1 MDAGATF
8 AVARD
13 RQLGALAARDRRLA
27 YELAAGVLRRR
38 AELDRLL
45 PVASVDPRLR
55 DILRLGAYQLR
66 RLTRVP
72 AYAAV
77 TTSVA
82 LAREVGGERAA
93 GYVNRLLRDMARDAR
108 SEMRDARGSHP
119 EWLAQRWR
127 TRFGPDEAARLM
139 ARNDVRPALT
149 LQPARW
155 DAGTLRE
162 HLRAAGFG
170 VEEAPYGAGLRVITG
185 PNASRIP
192 HPAQV
197 PGFTEGGFIVQDS
210 SAALVCRFAGAP
222 AGALVYDACAA
233 PGGKAVALER
243 LGARVVA
250 GDARRDR
257 VGTLAAT
264 ARRAG
269 VAVRVIVA
277 DLVTAPLPA
286 GLPDVVLLD
295 APCTATGTMAR
306 HPDARWRLSSRRL
319 ARAAARQ
326 RELLDHAAALVRPGG
341 WLVYATCSL
350 EPEENVA
357 QVTALLERRRDF
369 RRDPPHATV
378 PDELVTDAGDFES
391 LPHRHGIDGAYAAR
405 LRRAG

>member
-1 MDAGATF
+1 VDAGATF

-93 GYVNRLLRDMARDAR
+93 GYVNRLLRDLAREAGNEKR
-108 SEMRDARGSHP
+108 ETGVTHP
-119 EWLAQRWR
+119 SWLVRRW
-127 TRFGPDEAARLM
+127 TERFGSGETTRLI
-139 ARNDVRPALT
+139 AWNDAKPRLT

-155 DAGTLRE
+155 HVDELRGRLE
-162 HLRAAGFG
+162 AAGFG
-170 VEEAPYGAGLRVITG
+170 VEEAPFGAGLRVKRG
-185 PNASRIP
+185 GDLSRFSF
-192 HPAQV
+192 PACL
-197 PGFTEGGFIVQDS
+197 PGYAEGGFIVQDS